1 LKKQRVLKFE
11 DITFSYGK
19 GDIILQNFSLQ
30 VEEQEFVSVIGPSGC
45 GKSTL
50 FRLLTR
56 LEEATEGTIHTD
68 GKIGYMSQKDLL
80 LPWRTIAANAA
91 IPLEIQGVAKK
102 EAETRV
108 MELLEEF
115 GLKGYEHKYPSDL
128 SGGMRQR
135 VSFLRTFLTGA
146 DVLLLDEPFS
156 ALDAFTKRKMQ
167 EWLLEQ
173 YHKWKK
179 TILFITHDVE
189 EALFLST
196 KLCVLSEK
204 PIRASKELIVPLSYP
219 RKRTDLHMPEVLHMK
234 EQLME
239 ELGEM
244 VKV

>member
-1 LKKQRVLKFE
+1 LKKRNVLKF
-11 DITFSYGK
+11 DDVTFSYGK
-19 GDIILQNFSLQ
+19 GDTILQNFSLQ
-30 VEEQEFVSVIGPSGC
+30 VEEQEFVSIVGPSGC

-50 FRLLTR
+50 FRLLTG
-56 LEEATEGTIHTD
+56 LEEVTAGVIHTD
-68 GKIGYMSQKDLL
+68 GRIGYMPQKDLL
-80 LPWRTIAANAA
+80 LPWRTIVANAA
-91 IPLEIQGVAKK
+91 IPLEIQGVPKK
-102 EAETRV
+102 EAEARV

-146 DVLLLDEPFS
+146 DILLLDEPFS

-173 YHKWKK
+173 YHKWNK

-196 KLCVLSEK
+196 KLWVLSEK
-204 PIRASKELIVPLSYP
+204 PIRESKELIVPLSYP
-219 RKRTDLHMPEVLHMK
+219 RQRTDLHLPEILQME
-234 EQLME
+234 EQLMK

-244 VKV
+244 VKL